1 MPIFWFCVK
10 NGVYQFG
17 QVVYHR
23 QFLCQQMDAA
33 LHPHL
38 QTLRNGFVNTLPL
51 YIQIAEG
58 LTQQIESGELS
69 PGERL
74 PAERELS
81 RMFGVNRMT
90 LRRALMRLELQGLL
104 NRRQGAGTYIA
115 PPKIERQADELVS
128 FSRGMTRRGYLP
140 GAKLLHFE
148 RKPAEGRIARELC
161 LPAEAEV
168 FYFHRLRSLDGE
180 PVMLEE
186 FWMSVARFPNLEAFD
201 LINRFIF
208 DILETEYGL
217 TVTRARQSLEPV
229 VATDYEAEMLNIQVG
244 SPLMLERRLSF
255 DEQDKPIEYGKD
267 LYRGDRFRFVT
278 EVAPMEQPEPVL

>member
-1 MPIFWFCVK
+1 MGTATPP
-10 NGVYQFG
+10 Q
-17 QVVYHR
+17 
-23 QFLCQQMDAA
+23 
-33 LHPHL
+33 L
-38 QTLRNGFVNTLPL
+38 QALRNGFVNTTPL

-58 LTQQIESGELS
+58 LIQQIESGEFA

-104 NRRQGAGTYIA
+104 YRRQGAGTYIA
-115 PPKIERQADELVS
+115 EPKIERQADELVS

-140 GAKLLHFE
+140 GAKLLRFE
-148 RKPAEGRIARELC
+148 RKPAEVRIARELGV
-161 LPAEAEV
+161 PVGAEV
-168 FYFHRLRSLDGE
+168 FYFNRLRFLDQE

-186 FWMSVARFPNLEAFD
+186 FWMSVARFPDLESFD

-208 DILETEYGL
+208 DIVEMEYGL
-217 TVTRARQSLEPV
+217 TVTRARQSLEPA
-229 VATDYEAEMLNIQVG
+229 VATDYEAEMLNIRVG

-255 DEQDKPIEYGKD
+255 DEHDEPIEFGKD
-267 LYRGDRFRFVT
+267 LYRGDRFRFIT
-278 EVAPMEQPEPVL
+278 EVAPMERSDPVF